1 MADAPQFVLD
11 HHLKT
16 LKPPTFL
23 REYAK
28 QARLSADEGVD
39 HTTYLARLAE
49 LESCVP
55 SSGVTAGGSAALRP
69 LQRYRW
75 ARVRRAALPPAVTPL
90 DGTQLK
96 G

>member
-49 LESCVP
+49 LERFCFRRSRI
-55 SSGVTAGGSAALRP
+55 GDSAEGEFLI
-69 LQRYRW
+69 QS
-75 ARVRRAALPPAVTPL
+75 
-90 DGTQLK
+90 K
-96 G
+96 GW

>member
-28 QARLSADEGVD
+28 QARF
-39 HTTYLARLAE
+39 
-49 LESCVP
+49 
-55 SSGVTAGGSAALRP
+55 
-69 LQRYRW
+69 
-75 ARVRRAALPPAVTPL
+75 PAVKQDNVHDL
-90 DGTQLK
+90 SHIC
-96 G
+96 